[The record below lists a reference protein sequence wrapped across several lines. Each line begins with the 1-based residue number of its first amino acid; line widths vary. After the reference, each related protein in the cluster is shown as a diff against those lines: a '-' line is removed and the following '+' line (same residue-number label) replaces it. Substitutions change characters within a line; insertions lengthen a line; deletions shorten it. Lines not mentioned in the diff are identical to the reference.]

1 MVTFFILLN
10 VLNLGMPHPPFCS
23 LFYWR
28 ILIVLAIGAFG
39 TAVYAQVP
47 IAQDSLLKLL
57 HNNDSKDSNRVHI
70 LNRLAFAN
78 YYNNPT
84 AALRYGYEAQKI
96 SDSLQFTRG
105 EAEAFRQ
112 VGLAFWA
119 QADMTTAVN
128 YYLTGLRIAEAN
140 KHLQVQAD
148 IFSNIG
154 AAYNGLGD
162 PQEALT
168 FFNRSIELQ
177 RQLKNLWREA
187 AVLNNVGDAYVALKD
202 FDKAREAYTKAL
214 VRSKEQNYLLGVAT
228 NTRNIGN
235 VLEYKGQYDSAFI
248 NYEKCAEIARQ
259 IDDNR
264 NYILS
269 NKSMASISIKTNRLQ
284 EAEVYLKK
292 GLEAAL
298 AANLRSFIRDLY
310 QLMATLKEK
319 QGRQSEAFSYF
330 KLFSAYKDSVQNMAA
345 VSEVASQRL
354 RFETEK
360 KQTEI
365 ELLKKD
371 ADIKRA
377 ELSSRNELLVASS
390 VTLLLALVL
399 LIVSI
404 RSYGNIQKKNKLLSD
419 KNEEISKQHLRLSE
433 LNDEL
438 VTLNEEMR
446 SQQEEVMAQRDELEL
461 QNRRI
466 EQMHAKLLNANE
478 TLEST
483 VKERTAAL
491 EVQNKI
497 LMDYAFINA
506 HKLRSP
512 LASIM
517 GLVNL
522 LMHSKSDADTK
533 QLLIHLQTSSDQL
546 DKVIRSISETIDKGL
561 DAFDPKKPIS

>member
-1 MVTFFILLN
+1 
-10 VLNLGMPHPPFCS
+10 MPHSPVCS

-28 ILIVLAIGAFG
+28 ILNVLAIVTFAM
-39 TAVYAQVP
+39 TAYAQMP

-57 HNNDSKDSNRVHI
+57 QSNNSKDSNRVLI

-84 AALRYGYEAQKI
+84 AALQYGYEAQKI
-96 SDSLQFTRG
+96 ADSLRFTKG

-119 QADMTTAVN
+119 QADMTTAIN

-148 IFSNIG
+148 ILSNIG

-162 PQEALT
+162 PKEALT
-168 FFNRSIELQ
+168 FFNRSIALQ

-187 AVLNNVGDAYVALKD
+187 AVLNNVGDAYIALKD
-202 FDKAREAYTKAL
+202 FDKAREAYSTAL
-214 VRSKEQNYLLGVAT
+214 LRSKEQNYLLGVAT

-235 VLEYKGQYDSAFI
+235 VLEHKGLYDSAFV
-248 NYEKCAEIARQ
+248 NYEKCAEIAKQ
-259 IDDNR
+259 INDNR

-284 EAEVYLKK
+284 EAELYLKR

-298 AANLRSFIRDLY
+298 AANLRSFIRDIY

-319 QGRQSEAFSYF
+319 QGRQSDAFSYF
-330 KLFSAYKDSVQNMAA
+330 KLFAAYKDSVQNMAA

-354 RFETEK
+354 RYETEK

-377 ELSSRNELLVASS
+377 ELSSRNELLIAST

-399 LIVSI
+399 LVVSI
-404 RSYGNIQKKNKLLSD
+404 RSYGNIQKKNKLLLD

-438 VTLNEEMR
+438 ITLNEEMR

-461 QNRRI
+461 QNKRI

-478 TLEST
+478 TLELA

-497 LMDYAFINA
+497 LTDYAFINA

-522 LMHSKSDADTK
+522 LLHRKYDAET
-533 QLLIHLQTSSDQL
+533 QELLVHLQTSSEQL
-546 DKVIRSISETIDKGL
+546 DKVIRSISKTIDKGL
-561 DAFDPKKPIS
+561 DAFDPNKPIS